1 MVVSD
6 ITVKGL
12 ADYCR
17 ITELTTEDE
26 TLFNT
31 LLDVAKKFIIDYTG
45 IDSADLDKHEDFVI
59 VVYVLVQDMY
69 DNRTYYVDNK
79 NLNHVVET
87 ILCMHAVNLL

>member
-6 ITVKGL
+6 ITVKDL

-17 ITELTTEDE
+17 ITELATEDE

-87 ILCMHAVNLL
+87 ILGIHAVNLL

>member
-6 ITVKGL
+6 ITVKDL

-87 ILCMHAVNLL
+87 ILGIHAVNLL

>member
-6 ITVKGL
+6 ITVKDL
-12 ADYCR
+12 ANYCR

-45 IDSADLDKHEDFVI
+45 IDSADLDNHEDFVI
-59 VVYVLVQDMY
+59 VVYVLAQDMY

-87 ILCMHAVNLL
+87 ILGIHAVNLL

>member
-6 ITVKGL
+6 ITVKDL

-45 IDSADLDKHEDFVI
+45 IDSADLDSHEDFVI

-87 ILCMHAVNLL
+87 ILGMHAVNLL

>member
-6 ITVKGL
+6 ITVKDL
-12 ADYCR
+12 ANYCR

-45 IDSADLDKHEDFVI
+45 IDSADLDSHEDFVI

-87 ILCMHAVNLL
+87 ILGMHAVNLL

>member
-6 ITVKGL
+6 ITVKDL

-59 VVYVLVQDMY
+59 VVYVLAQDMY

-87 ILCMHAVNLL
+87 ILGIHAVNLL

>member
-6 ITVKGL
+6 ITVKDL

-17 ITELTTEDE
+17 ITELTAEDE

-87 ILCMHAVNLL
+87 ILGIHAVNLL

>member
-6 ITVKGL
+6 ITVKDL

-17 ITELTTEDE
+17 ITELATEDE

-45 IDSADLDKHEDFVI
+45 IDSADLDSHEDFVI
-59 VVYVLVQDMY
+59 VVYVLAQDMY

-87 ILCMHAVNLL
+87 ILGIHAVNLL

>member
-6 ITVKGL
+6 ITVKDL

-17 ITELTTEDE
+17 ITELTTDDE

-87 ILCMHAVNLL
+87 ILGMHAVNLL